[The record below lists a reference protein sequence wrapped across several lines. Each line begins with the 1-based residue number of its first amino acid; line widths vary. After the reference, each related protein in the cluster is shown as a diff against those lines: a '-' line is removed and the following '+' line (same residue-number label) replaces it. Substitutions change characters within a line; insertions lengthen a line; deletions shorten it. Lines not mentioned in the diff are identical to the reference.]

1 MNILRQDLG
10 HDCSCTVK
18 KKGLMVLTCEEE
30 RYFKEKHTRSFP
42 INAINDCL
50 KIGRTKVKDKDIM
63 SVGLPQN
70 ILENFILIKFY
81 RIKK

>member
-1 MNILRQDLG
+1 MNILRLNLG

-63 SVGLPQN
+63 SVGLPPKYIGEFYFNQ
-70 ILENFILIKFY
+70 IL
-81 RIKK
+81 